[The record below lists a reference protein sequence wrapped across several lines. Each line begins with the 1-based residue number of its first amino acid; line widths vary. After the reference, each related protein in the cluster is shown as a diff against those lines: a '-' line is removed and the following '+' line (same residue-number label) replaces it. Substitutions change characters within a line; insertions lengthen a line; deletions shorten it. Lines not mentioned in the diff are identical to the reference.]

1 MKTLSG
7 ILGAVSFLMLLTL
20 PGTLYF
26 GDEMPHW
33 SGVALMMVICA
44 ILSVTTSRMAKKDK

>member
-7 ILGAVSFLMLLTL
+7 ILGAITFVLLLAL

-33 SGVALMMVICA
+33 SSLALMMVICA
-44 ILSVTTSRMAKKDK
+44 ILSVTTARMARKKE